1 MGGGQG
7 GTFCLVCGVVIATE
21 RVGGDDAI
29 EFHKD
34 RLKARGLGEESS
46 PLGAMATDNT
56 DFSSLEGPGE
66 TPALHGQGLQ
76 LRIEP
81 LCYI

>member
-7 GTFCLVCGVVIATE
+7 GTFCLVPGVVIATE

-46 PLGAMATDNT
+46 LGAMATDNT
-56 DFSSLEGPGE
+56 DFLSLEGTGE
-66 TPALHGQGLQ
+66 TSALHGQ
-76 LRIEP
+76 RVANP
-81 LCYI
+81 N